1 MIVVT
6 AVHSGSGLILSAS
19 NGTTIVSPDS
29 MAPVLFRNHLL
40 LGLASTL
47 PFARTT

>member
-6 AVHSGSGLILSAS
+6 AVHNGSGRIRSAS
-19 NGTTIVSPDS
+19 SGTTIVSPGCTEPES
-29 MAPVLFRNHLL
+29 LNHRLPPL
-40 LGLASTL
+40 STL